1 MSPIIY
7 VALGGALGSAAR
19 YAVSRIIQE
28 QAATAF
34 PLHTMTVNVAG
45 CLLIGLIGGMAQRT
59 GSMPAAFRL
68 FLTVGF
74 CGGFT
79 TFSTFCNEAFA
90 LMRGS
95 QCLVAAAYAALS
107 LFLGL
112 LAVCAGNMLA
122 RL

>member
-28 QAATAF
+28 HAGTAF
-34 PLHTMTVNVAG
+34 PLHTMTVNIAG
-45 CLLIGLIGGMAQRT
+45 CLLIGLVGGVAQRA
-59 GSMPAAFRL
+59 GSMPPALKL

-95 QCLVAAAYAALS
+95 QCLLAALYATLS
-107 LFLGL
+107 MLMGL
-112 LAVCAGNMLA
+112 LAVYAGNMLA